1 MKRWRTLV
9 SAIVFG
15 LAGPGHA
22 ADLAWLDDPGAVK
35 QFIDG
40 VMASQIASGRVVGAT
55 VSIVHG
61 KDIVLAQGYGVA
73 DLGTVRPVSGT
84 DTLFRIGSVSKL
96 FVWMA
101 VMQQVAAGRL
111 DLTAD
116 VNTYLK
122 DLQIP
127 ETFPEPITLTNLMM
141 HTAGFEERPLL
152 GLFARG
158 PQTVG
163 DFHSNLVTMMPRRMM
178 MPGRFAAYSNYGAAL
193 AANLVEIVA
202 GEDWNDYVESHIT
215 KPLAMSTTTTR
226 QPVPAALAE
235 QVSKGYLREQGHDV
249 TAQFEFVTLP
259 PAGSVSSTAA
269 DMARFMMELLAR
281 GDTAVLSSTARAGL
295 FEPGYQHDPRLNRM
309 RYGLYE
315 QSSHGAQLVGHN
327 GDTIAFHSILTLC
340 PELDLGIFASYNNE
354 QGAKQ
359 RDALVAAFLDR
370 LFGRPSRPQSNAG
383 HSIDAARY
391 GGFYTSLRAPYSGHD
406 RIASLL
412 DTFQVKVDPDGQ
424 HLLLPG
430 EDGPRRFVKVDTDL
444 FEAED
449 GRERIAFRGDGPQA
463 TYLFPDS
470 GPPVDYA
477 RVAPRDNPLIHIAL
491 IATVLSLSAAMWLV
505 WPFSW
510 LRHRGRIALRGEGR
524 ATLLAV
530 VTSASII
537 AFCIVIGTA
546 IADTREL
553 IYGLPQTFEQ
563 ALWIP
568 VALIPLLLLQLLY
581 TSRAWVGGFWWVTR
595 RIHYTLLTFSAIA
608 FVVWAFYWHLT
619 AVIVDF

>member
-1 MKRWRTLV
+1 
-9 SAIVFG
+9 
-15 LAGPGHA
+15 
-22 ADLAWLDDPGAVK
+22 
-35 QFIDG
+35 
-40 VMASQIASGRVVGAT
+40 
-55 VSIVHG
+55 
-61 KDIVLAQGYGVA
+61 
-73 DLGTVRPVSGT
+73 
-84 DTLFRIGSVSKL
+84 
-96 FVWMA
+96 
-101 VMQQVAAGRL
+101 
-111 DLTAD
+111 
-116 VNTYLK
+116 
-122 DLQIP
+122 
-127 ETFPEPITLTNLMM
+127 
-141 HTAGFEERPLL
+141 
-152 GLFARG
+152 
-158 PQTVG
+158 
-163 DFHSNLVTMMPRRMM
+163 
-178 MPGRFAAYSNYGAAL
+178 MPGKFAAYSNYGAAL

-412 DTFQVKVDPDGQ
+412 NTFQVKVDPDGQ

-491 IATVLSLSAAMWLV
+491 IATVLSLGAAMWLV